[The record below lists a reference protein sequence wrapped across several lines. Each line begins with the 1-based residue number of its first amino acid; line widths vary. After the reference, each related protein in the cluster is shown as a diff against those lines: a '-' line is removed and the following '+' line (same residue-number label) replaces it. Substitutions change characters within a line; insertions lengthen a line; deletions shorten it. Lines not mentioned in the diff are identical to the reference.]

1 MRVSGNRFALI
12 ERQIPGEPEP
22 VRPPR
27 PEHAYPWIRR
37 SPLSV
42 AATVTVATGS
52 TFEEVLLA
60 FGADPDRPEAIRAIE
75 LDPHGRRSPDPWV
88 AVLATA
94 ETVLAVE
101 YNGFHGSHEPGI
113 GTEDGWPAC
122 SGTSTR

>member
-27 PEHAYPWIRR
+27 PEHTYRWIRR

-75 LDPHGRRSPDPWV
+75 LDPHGRRSPDP
-88 AVLATA
+88 
-94 ETVLAVE
+94 
-101 YNGFHGSHEPGI
+101 
-113 GTEDGWPAC
+113 
-122 SGTSTR
+122 